1 MLLCVVRYSVC
12 TSVKGAECRSL
23 AAGENETEKEHW
35 KRPYAHETTGIAT
48 QSVVTVGVILV
59 NIRCGICCRGFVVE

>member
-1 MLLCVVRYSVC
+1 MVHGGVDCGTQGSWRD
-12 TSVKGAECRSL
+12 TQRQKKE
-23 AAGENETEKEHW
+23 ENETEKEHW